1 MTFHYSDPVEA
12 LIAGAGGHPVGASVA
27 AARVVIIG
35 SGYGGSVAAYR
46 LSRQLNKAP
55 AGRTHGIVVLER
67 GREYAPGEFPGRIE
81 DLASHVRAAAP
92 GVGGAGGGDALF
104 DVHVGDGVD
113 VLVGS
118 GLGGTS
124 LINANVALRPEAGVF
139 AAPAWPEAL
148 RREMRPDAEAS
159 SALARAYETVERLL
173 GVATET
179 ERAPLAALDKHR
191 AFHHTAQALGLEA
204 VTAPVAVT
212 LGQPGRPQR
221 NVHGVY
227 QPGCTNCGN
236 CITGCN
242 VGAKNTL
249 AMNLI
254 PAAHAAGV
262 KFYTGARVLTVEPHP
277 ASGRAAG
284 PRWRIRF
291 EPVSRET
298 QAHAAGPCFID
309 ADHVIL
315 AAGTLGSTEILARS
329 ARHPLMSLS
338 SRLGQCFSTNGDFVA
353 MSFGERERVSA
364 TGAPDWSHPADC
376 GPTITAVA
384 RGSVPGGGDARYTLE
399 EGALPAG
406 AVRLI
411 GEAVTTAAQLGR
423 IGSNR
428 LPAWFRGPGRG
439 RDPLAVQAGAIE
451 HSQVFLV
458 MGRDGARGS
467 LRFEPGRSADDAG
480 QVVPVWPEGETG
492 VIAGIDAAFRRLDRR
507 GGLRGGQFVPSP
519 GWRLL
524 SATAGAAMSGT
535 LPGGRLVTVHPLG
548 GCPMADSGRDG
559 VVDHRGRVFNG
570 DGDSLHEGLHVLDGS
585 IVPDA
590 LGVNPFLTIAALA
603 WRASSALAEE
613 LAPGELLESPE
624 PRQPRFV
631 PWQEPG
637 TERGAIVIR
646 EQLLGALA
654 RTDERAMAGL
664 AAAFPGSARWF
675 ETDGLI
681 LRVATEPADTDG
693 LVSGERPVRLVAKLY
708 ENPVSAADTR
718 RMQTYGFPEAHLANA
733 RLLATGSGTVTIMG
747 ADEPGPLLRIA
758 RGVAALFAYFAR
770 RDSLWSLIFRQ
781 RAEGVSVERVG
792 VVAGLR
798 AFWQVALMHAT
809 YREFAY
815 DLTLG
820 PCEGAAGDAISIRG
834 TKRLAWRNDND
845 RLWPS
850 MLRLP
855 VEFAVPARR
864 FATRGELAVDMEYL
878 LDAGL
883 LTVAP
888 AAGVAPGVIES
899 FALGGHFG
907 RSILQVGF
915 WEFGAPDY
923 PEALP
928 APQPVPPAVIAGV
941 AATTHEFAVPLR
953 AGGDTLRLALTRY
966 GGNAAGEPV
975 LLVHGLAQGSLIYAH
990 TALRMSM
997 ARHFIERGF
1006 DVWLLDCRLSNRYDE
1021 RAVPYDG
1028 WTIDEIGAHDVPL
1041 AVHEILRRR
1050 GDGRPVHVFAHCVGA
1065 TAVAMAILD
1074 GHLDRRHLASVA
1086 LNAIHPWT
1094 IPSPANRVRAKLGV
1108 FFRDWLDDEFFDP
1121 MVPSRDRADLA
1132 QSLLDRVAF
1141 SVARIGEQGREH
1153 PLRDDAALS
1162 CAICDR
1168 MTFLYG
1174 RMWEHANVGA
1184 IHGHWRDLVGRAPSA
1199 VQRHLYYMLIH
1210 GRVLDHRGVN
1220 RYLTDE
1226 GVRRWRGIRTLFMHG
1241 DASDVFNAHSASR
1254 SAWRLHSAL
1263 NGDGTTTG
1271 SVEPPTPV
1279 RLRRVPGFGH
1289 MDVIL
1294 ADTAAE
1300 HSFRHI
1306 EAFFRGQFDGG
1317 NVAAADASL
1326 RLDEYGR
1333 QDDPHHRPAESP
1345 ETGPILRAARI
1356 ESGRLKLRYWAE
1368 APGMNTSP
1376 PDEVALNA
1384 PGRIVA
1390 EIHPDGIERAYYW
1403 LDVECR
1409 PEDYR
1414 PPRLIF
1420 PVDEGGLPIAA
1431 VAPAT
1436 AGGFLTTRAR
1446 PPARF
1451 AFQGEAPAVPPPWLA
1466 RLVRRAAGE
1475 PVRDCHF
1482 LVGSCHYPGT
1492 PFDRDFAHR
1501 AFEGMGRLLA
1511 DPAFTCDALFMIG
1524 DQIYADATAGLLDPV
1539 AWRDRYLLR
1548 YREAFDAPAVQ
1559 RVLQFLPV
1567 HFAVDDHEFADNYAG
1582 IEATRPAGP
1591 HRPRDEDWRTQAIR
1605 GGRLGPEEFAFA
1617 LGAARSYMSSAREA
1631 EPVGDGPAGGTGLW
1645 YALDDGELGCPA
1657 FVLDTRSERR
1667 RAEPGVAARPM
1678 RPEQL
1683 DALLAWLD
1691 RWSGDPRPKFVFA
1704 GSVIVPLSAE
1714 ALAPGAWLREDGL
1727 AGYPQELGRILTH
1740 IVERGIRGV
1749 VFLGGDLHLSC
1760 VASMEL
1766 QLPGHAPVRATQVVA
1781 SGLYA
1786 PLAVAN
1792 VGKRSIDWDREQTLE
1807 LEGCRVVS
1815 RPTLLTQS
1823 TSHFVRVG
1831 TVRDI
1836 AGDGWTLR
1844 AEAYDHE
1851 AAMLRKVEMNI

>member
-1 MTFHYSDPVEA
+1 MTFHYSDPVES
-12 LIAGAGGHPVGASVA
+12 LIAQGSGSPAGASVA
-27 AARVVIIG
+27 TARVVIIG

-55 AGRTHGIVVLER
+55 VDRTYGIVVLER
-67 GREYAPGEFPGRIE
+67 GREYAPGEFPERIE
-81 DLASHVRAAAP
+81 DLASHVQVSAP
-92 GVGGAGGGDALF
+92 GAGGAGGGDALF
-104 DVHVGDGVD
+104 DVHAGDGVD
-113 VLVGS
+113 VLVGA

-124 LINANVALRPEAGVF
+124 LINANVALRPEPAVF
-139 AAPAWPEAL
+139 ASPAWPEAI
-148 RREMRPDAEAS
+148 RREMREDGEG
-159 SALARAYETVERLL
+159 ALGRAYDTVTRLL
-173 GVATET
+173 GVATEA
-179 ERAPLAALDKHR
+179 ECAPLADLDKHR
-191 AFHHTAQALGLEA
+191 AFCHTAQALGLEA
-204 VTAPVAVT
+204 RPAPVAVT
-212 LGQPGRPQR
+212 LGEPGRPRR
-221 NVHGVY
+221 NVHGIF
-227 QPGCTNCGN
+227 QPACTNCGN

-262 KFYTGARVLTVEPHP
+262 KFCTGARVLTVEPHP
-277 ASGRAAG
+277 APAGASG

-298 QAHAAGPCFID
+298 QAHAAGPFFID

-315 AAGTLGSTEILARS
+315 AAGTLGSTDILARS

-338 SRLGQCFSTNGDFVA
+338 SRLGRRFSTNGDFVA

-364 TGAPDWSHPADC
+364 TGARDWSRPADC

-384 RGSVPGGGDARYTLE
+384 RGSVPGGGDARYTIE

-439 RDPLAVQAGAIE
+439 RDPLATQPGAIE

-458 MGRDGARGS
+458 MGRDGAQGS

-480 QVVPVWPEGETG
+480 GIVPVWLAGEAG

-548 GCPMADSGRDG
+548 GCPMGDSGRDG
-559 VVDHRGRVFNG
+559 VVDHRGRVFRG
-570 DGDSLHEGLHVLDGS
+570 DGDSVHEGLYVLDGA

-603 WRASSALAEE
+603 WRASSAVAEE
-613 LAPGELLESPE
+613 LAPGAVPASPE
-624 PRQPRFV
+624 PRQPLFV
-631 PWQEPG
+631 PWQERG
-637 TERGAIVIR
+637 VEKGAIVIR

-654 RTDERAMAGL
+654 RTDETAMARL

-733 RLLATGSGTVTIMG
+733 RLVATGGGTVTIMA
-747 ADEPGPLLRIA
+747 ADEPGWLRRIA

-770 RDSLWSLIFRQ
+770 RDSFWSLLFRQ

-815 DLTLG
+815 DLTLR
-820 PCEGAAGDAISIRG
+820 PREDSDGDAITIRG

-855 VEFAVPARR
+855 IEFAVPARR
-864 FATRGELAVDMEYL
+864 FATRGELDVDMEYL

-888 AAGVAPGVIES
+888 DAGVAPGVIES

-928 APQPVPPAVIAGV
+928 APQPLPPAAIAGV
-941 AATTHEFAVPLR
+941 AATTHGFAVPLR
-953 AGGDTLRLALTRY
+953 AGSDTLRLTLTRY

-990 TALRMSM
+990 TALGTSM
-997 ARHFIERGF
+997 ARHFIDAGF
-1006 DVWLLDCRLSNRYDE
+1006 DVWLLDCRLSNRFDE
-1021 RAVPYDG
+1021 RVVPYDG
-1028 WTIDEIGAHDVPL
+1028 WTIDEIGAHDLPL
-1041 AVHEILRRR
+1041 AVHEIRRLR

-1074 GHLDRRHLASVA
+1074 GHLDRRHLASVV

-1121 MVPSRDRADLA
+1121 MVPSRDRAGLA

-1141 SVARIGEQGREH
+1141 SAARIGEDGREH
-1153 PLRDDAALS
+1153 PLRDDAARS

-1174 RMWEHANVGA
+1174 RMWQHGNVRA
-1184 IHGHWRDLVGRAPSA
+1184 VHGHWRDLVGRAPSA

-1220 RYLTDE
+1220 RYLTDD

-1241 DASDVFNAHSASR
+1241 DESDVFNAHSASR

-1263 NGDGTTTG
+1263 NGNGAG
-1271 SVEPPTPV
+1271 AEAAAPGTPV

-1300 HSFRHI
+1300 HSFRYV
-1306 EAFFRGQFDGG
+1306 EAFFRGEFDGG
-1317 NVAAADASL
+1317 NTSSADAAL
-1326 RLDEYGR
+1326 RLDDYGPR
-1333 QDDPHHRPAESP
+1333 DDPHYRPAESP
-1345 ETGPILRAARI
+1345 ETGPVLRAARI
-1356 ESGRLKLRYWAE
+1356 ERGRLRLRYWAE

-1376 PDEVALNA
+1376 PDDVEFEQ

-1390 EIHPDGIERAYYW
+1390 EIHPDGVEPAYFW
-1403 LDVECR
+1403 IDVDCR

-1414 PPRLIF
+1414 LPKLTF
-1420 PVDEGGLPIAA
+1420 PVDEGGPPFAA
-1431 VAPAT
+1431 GSAT
-1436 AGGFLTTRAR
+1436 APGGFLTTRAR

-1451 AFQGEAPAVPPPWLA
+1451 AFQDEAPAAPPPWLA

-1492 PFDRDFAHR
+1492 PFDREFAHR

-1511 DPAFTCDALFMIG
+1511 RPSFLCDALFMIG

-1548 YREAFDAPAVQ
+1548 YREAFDAKAVQ
-1559 RVLQFLPV
+1559 QVLQSLPV

-1582 IEATRPAGP
+1582 IEATRPSGP

-1631 EPVGDGPAGGTGLW
+1631 VPVGDGPVGPTGLW
-1645 YALDDGELGCPA
+1645 YALDEGELGCPA

-1667 RAEPGVAARPM
+1667 RAEPGVAARLM

-1691 RWSGDPRPKFVFA
+1691 RWSGDPRPKFIFA
-1704 GSVIVPLSAE
+1704 GSVILPLSTE
-1714 ALAPGAWLREDGL
+1714 AQAPGAWLREDGL
-1727 AGYPQELGRILTH
+1727 AGYPQELRRILAH
-1740 IVERGIRGV
+1740 IVERDIRGI

-1760 VASMEL
+1760 IVSMEL
-1766 QLPGHAPVRATQVVA
+1766 QLPGFAPVRATQVVA

-1807 LEGCRVVS
+1807 IGGCRVVS

-1823 TSHFVRVG
+1823 TSHFVRVSA
-1831 TVRDI
+1831 VRES
-1836 AGDGWTLR
+1836 AGAGWTLR
-1844 AEAYDHE
+1844 AEAYDHT
-1851 AAMLRKVEMNI
+1851 AALLRSVEQEI